1 MAVIEGIL
9 VMMFLIIFILL
20 INYYSEYNREKYN
33 N

>member
-1 MAVIEGIL
+1 MAVVEGIL
-9 VMMFLIIFILL
+9 VMMFFIIFILL